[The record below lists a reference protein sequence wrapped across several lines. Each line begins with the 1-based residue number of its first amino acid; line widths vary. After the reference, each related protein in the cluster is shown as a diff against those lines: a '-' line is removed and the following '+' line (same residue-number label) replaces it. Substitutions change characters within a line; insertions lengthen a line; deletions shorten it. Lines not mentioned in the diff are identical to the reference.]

1 MNILITGA
9 RGFMGKNLRSALT
22 GRYGDAHRLM
32 LLDMPHTEEELLA
45 AAAEADFVFHLAGV
59 NRPTDPADF
68 QKGNADFTRQLL
80 TLLKERGKRPPVL
93 LSSSIQAALE
103 NPYGQSKLSAE
114 QAVADYGR
122 ETDSVVYLY
131 RLPNVF
137 GKWSRPNYNS
147 AVATFCH
154 NVARG
159 LPITVNDPSVT
170 LRLVYIDDVVEEFLR
185 AMEGQ
190 PHREGE
196 WCTVQPV
203 HEVNLGHMAELIQS
217 FPGLRDSLTAP
228 DQSDPLVKKLYATYL
243 SFLPPED
250 FSRPTVTHAD
260 QRGSF
265 TELLH
270 MGSRGQVSLNVS
282 KPHITKGDHWHQTK
296 HEKFIVLQGEGVIR
310 FRKVGDSTV
319 IAYKVSGENLT
330 VVDIPTGYT
339 HSIENTGDTDMLTL
353 MWANEVF
360 DPAHPDTLRLPVLET
375 PAEAKEND

>member
-122 ETDSVVYLY
+122 ETGAAVYLY

-217 FPGLRDSLTAP
+217 FPALRDSLTAP

-375 PAEAKEND
+375 HAEAKEND

>member
-122 ETDSVVYLY
+122 ETGSAVYLY

-282 KPHITKGDHWHQTK
+282 RPHITKGDHWHQTK

-360 DPAHPDTLRLPVLET
+360 DPAHPDTLRLPVLENA
-375 PAEAKEND
+375 AEAKEKA

>member
-122 ETDSVVYLY
+122 ETGSAVYLY

>member
-122 ETDSVVYLY
+122 ETGSAVYLY

-190 PHREGE
+190 PHQEGE
-196 WCTVQPV
+196 WCAVQPV

-217 FPGLRDSLTAP
+217 FPALRDSLTAP

-282 KPHITKGDHWHQTK
+282 RPHITKGDHWHQTK

>member
-22 GRYGDAHRLM
+22 GRCGDAHRLM

-80 TLLKERGKRPPVL
+80 TLLKERGKRPPML

-122 ETDSVVYLY
+122 ETGSAVYLY
-131 RLPNVF
+131 RLPNIF

-196 WCTVQPV
+196 WCDVQPV
-203 HEVNLGHMAELIQS
+203 HEVNLGHMAKLIQS

-360 DPAHPDTLRLPVLET
+360 DPAHPDTLRLPVLENA
-375 PAEAKEND
+375 AEAKEND

>member
-122 ETDSVVYLY
+122 ETGSAVYLY

-217 FPGLRDSLTAP
+217 FPALRDSLTAP

-360 DPAHPDTLRLPVLET
+360 DPAHPDTLRLAVLET
-375 PAEAKEND
+375 HAEAKEND

>member
-1 MNILITGA
+1 
-9 RGFMGKNLRSALT
+9 MGKNLRSALT

-122 ETDSVVYLY
+122 ETGSAVYLY

-190 PHREGE
+190 PHQEGE
-196 WCTVQPV
+196 WCAVQPV

-217 FPGLRDSLTAP
+217 FPALRDSLTAP

-282 KPHITKGDHWHQTK
+282 RPHITKGDHWHQTK

>member
-22 GRYGDAHRLM
+22 GRCGDAHRLM

-122 ETDSVVYLY
+122 ETGAAVYLY

-196 WCTVQPV
+196 WCAVQPV

-217 FPGLRDSLTAP
+217 FPALRDSLTAP

-360 DPAHPDTLRLPVLET
+360 DPARPDTLRLPVLEAH
-375 PAEAKEND
+375 AEAKEND

>member
-22 GRYGDAHRLM
+22 GRCGDAHRLM

-122 ETDSVVYLY
+122 ETGSAVYLY

-217 FPGLRDSLTAP
+217 FPALRDSLTAP
-228 DQSDPLVKKLYATYL
+228 DQSDPLLKKLYATYL

>member
-1 MNILITGA
+1 MNILITGD

-122 ETDSVVYLY
+122 GTGSAVYLY

-217 FPGLRDSLTAP
+217 FPALRDSLTAP

-282 KPHITKGDHWHQTK
+282 RPHITKGDHWHQTK

-360 DPAHPDTLRLPVLET
+360 DPAHPDTLRLPVLENA
-375 PAEAKEND
+375 AEGKEKA

>member
-22 GRYGDAHRLM
+22 GRCGDAHRLM

-122 ETDSVVYLY
+122 ETGAAVYLY

-196 WCTVQPV
+196 WCAVQPV

-375 PAEAKEND
+375 HAEAKEND

>member
-22 GRYGDAHRLM
+22 GRYGDAHRLI

-122 ETDSVVYLY
+122 ETGSAVYLY

-217 FPGLRDSLTAP
+217 FPALRDSLTAP

-375 PAEAKEND
+375 HAEAKEND

>member
-22 GRYGDAHRLM
+22 GRCGDAHRLM

-122 ETDSVVYLY
+122 ETGSAVYLY

-217 FPGLRDSLTAP
+217 FPALRDSLTAP

-360 DPAHPDTLRLPVLET
+360 DPAHPDTLRLPVLENA
-375 PAEAKEND
+375 AEAKEND

>member
-22 GRYGDAHRLM
+22 GRCGDAHRLM

-122 ETDSVVYLY
+122 ETGSAVYLY

-170 LRLVYIDDVVEEFLR
+170 LRLVYIDDVVAEFLR

-217 FPGLRDSLTAP
+217 FPALRDSLTAP

-360 DPAHPDTLRLPVLET
+360 DPAHPDTLRLPVLENA
-375 PAEAKEND
+375 AEAKEKA

>member
-22 GRYGDAHRLM
+22 GRCGDAHRLM

-68 QKGNADFTRQLL
+68 QKGNADFTRHLL
-80 TLLKERGKRPPVL
+80 ELLKENGKRPPVL

-122 ETDSVVYLY
+122 ETGAAVYLY

-282 KPHITKGDHWHQTK
+282 RPHITKGDHWHQTK

>member
-80 TLLKERGKRPPVL
+80 TLLKDRGKRPPVL

-122 ETDSVVYLY
+122 ETGAAVYLY

-196 WCTVQPV
+196 WCTVQHV

>member
-22 GRYGDAHRLM
+22 GRCGDAHRLM

-122 ETDSVVYLY
+122 ETGSAVYLY

-217 FPGLRDSLTAP
+217 FPALRDSLTAP

-282 KPHITKGDHWHQTK
+282 RPHITKGDHWHQTK

-360 DPAHPDTLRLPVLET
+360 DPAHPDTLRLHVLET
-375 PAEAKEND
+375 HAEAKEND

>member
-22 GRYGDAHRLM
+22 GRCGDAHRLM

-122 ETDSVVYLY
+122 ETGSAVYLY

-270 MGSRGQVSLNVS
+270 MGSRGQVSLNIS

>member
-22 GRYGDAHRLM
+22 GRYGDAHRLI

-80 TLLKERGKRPPVL
+80 TLLKERGNRPPVL

-122 ETDSVVYLY
+122 ETGSAVYLY

-217 FPGLRDSLTAP
+217 FPALRDSLTAP

-375 PAEAKEND
+375 HAEAKEND

>member
-22 GRYGDAHRLM
+22 GRCGDAHRLI

-122 ETDSVVYLY
+122 ETGSAAYLY

-190 PHREGE
+190 PHREGD
-196 WCTVQPV
+196 WCAVQPV

-217 FPGLRDSLTAP
+217 FPALRDSLTAP

-282 KPHITKGDHWHQTK
+282 RPHITKGDHWHQTK

>member
-1 MNILITGA
+1 MNILITGV
-9 RGFMGKNLRSALT
+9 RGFMGKNLRSSLT
-22 GRYGDAHRLM
+22 GRYGDAHRLT

-45 AAAEADFVFHLAGV
+45 AASEADFVFHLAGV
-59 NRPTDPADF
+59 NRPADPADF
-68 QKGNADFTRQLL
+68 QKGNADFTRRLL
-80 TLLKERGKRPPVL
+80 TLLKERGRRPPVL

-122 ETDSVVYLY
+122 ETGAAVYLY

-196 WCTVQPV
+196 WCAVQPV
-203 HEVNLGHMAELIQS
+203 HEANLGHMAELIQS
-217 FPGLRDSLTAP
+217 FPALRDSLTAP

-260 QRGSF
+260 HRGSF

-282 KPHITKGDHWHQTK
+282 KPHIAKGDHWHQTK

-353 MWANEVF
+353 MWASEVF

-375 PAEAKEND
+375 PAEARENA

>member
-22 GRYGDAHRLM
+22 GRCGDAHRLM

-122 ETDSVVYLY
+122 ETGSAVYLY

-196 WCTVQPV
+196 WCAVQPV

-217 FPGLRDSLTAP
+217 FPALRDSLTAP

>member
-122 ETDSVVYLY
+122 ETGSAVYLY

-190 PHREGE
+190 PCREGE
-196 WCTVQPV
+196 WCVVQPV

-217 FPGLRDSLTAP
+217 FPALRDSLTAP

>member
-22 GRYGDAHRLM
+22 GRCGDAHRLM

-122 ETDSVVYLY
+122 ETGAAVYLY

-203 HEVNLGHMAELIQS
+203 HEVNLGHIAELIQS
-217 FPGLRDSLTAP
+217 FPSLRDSLTAP

-282 KPHITKGDHWHQTK
+282 RPHITKGDHWHQTK

>member
-22 GRYGDAHRLM
+22 GRCGDAHRLM

-122 ETDSVVYLY
+122 ETGSAVYLY

-217 FPGLRDSLTAP
+217 FPALRDSLTVP

-319 IAYKVSGENLT
+319 IAYKVNGENLT

>member
-22 GRYGDAHRLM
+22 GRCGDAHRLM

-122 ETDSVVYLY
+122 ETGSAVYLY

-196 WCTVQPV
+196 WCAVQPV

-360 DPAHPDTLRLPVLET
+360 DPAHPDTLRLPVLENA
-375 PAEAKEND
+375 AEAKEND

>member
-22 GRYGDAHRLM
+22 GRCGDAHRLM

-122 ETDSVVYLY
+122 ETGSAVYLY

-190 PHREGE
+190 PCREGE
-196 WCTVQPV
+196 WCVVQPV

-217 FPGLRDSLTAP
+217 FPALRDSLTAP

>member
-22 GRYGDAHRLM
+22 GRCGDAHRLM

-122 ETDSVVYLY
+122 ETGSAVYLY

-196 WCTVQPV
+196 WCAVQPA
-203 HEVNLGHMAELIQS
+203 HEVRLGHMAELIQS
-217 FPGLRDSLTAP
+217 FPALRDSLTAP

>member
-22 GRYGDAHRLM
+22 GRCGDAHRLM

-45 AAAEADFVFHLAGV
+45 AAAEADCVFHLAGV

-122 ETDSVVYLY
+122 ETGAAVYRY

-159 LPITVNDPSVT
+159 LPITVNAPSVT

-217 FPGLRDSLTAP
+217 FPALRDSLTAP

-282 KPHITKGDHWHQTK
+282 RPHITKGDHWHQTK

>member
-122 ETDSVVYLY
+122 ETGSAVYLY

-159 LPITVNDPSVT
+159 LPITVNDSSVT

-270 MGSRGQVSLNVS
+270 MGSRGQVSLNIS

>member
-122 ETDSVVYLY
+122 ETGSAVYLY

-217 FPGLRDSLTAP
+217 FPALRDSLTAP
-228 DQSDPLVKKLYATYL
+228 DQSDPLGKKLYATYL

-270 MGSRGQVSLNVS
+270 MGSRGQVSLNIS

>member
-22 GRYGDAHRLM
+22 GRCGDAHRLM

-122 ETDSVVYLY
+122 ETGSAVYLY

-190 PHREGE
+190 PCREGE
-196 WCTVQPV
+196 WCVVQPV

>member
-122 ETDSVVYLY
+122 ETGSAVYLY

-147 AVATFCH
+147 AVDTFCH

-217 FPGLRDSLTAP
+217 FPALRDSLTAP

>member
-59 NRPTDPADF
+59 NRPTDPVDF

-122 ETDSVVYLY
+122 ETGSAVYLY

-217 FPGLRDSLTAP
+217 FPALRDSLTAP

-282 KPHITKGDHWHQTK
+282 RPHITKGDHWHQTK

>member
-22 GRYGDAHRLM
+22 GRCGDAHRLM

-122 ETDSVVYLY
+122 ETGSAVYLY

-270 MGSRGQVSLNVS
+270 LGSRGQVSLNVS
-282 KPHITKGDHWHQTK
+282 RPHITKGDHWHQTK

>member
-80 TLLKERGKRPPVL
+80 TLLKERGKRLPVL

-122 ETDSVVYLY
+122 ETGSAVYLY

>member
-22 GRYGDAHRLM
+22 GRCGDAHRLM

-68 QKGNADFTRQLL
+68 QKGNADFTQHLL
-80 TLLKERGKRPPVL
+80 ELLKENGKRPPVL

-122 ETDSVVYLY
+122 ETGSAVYLY

-196 WCTVQPV
+196 WCAVQPV

-217 FPGLRDSLTAP
+217 FPALRDSLTAP

>member
-122 ETDSVVYLY
+122 ETGSAVYLY

-217 FPGLRDSLTAP
+217 FPALRDSLTAP

-360 DPAHPDTLRLPVLET
+360 DPARPDTLRLPVLET

>member
-22 GRYGDAHRLM
+22 GRCGDAHRLM

-122 ETDSVVYLY
+122 ETGSAVYLY

-217 FPGLRDSLTAP
+217 FPALRDSLTVP

-375 PAEAKEND
+375 PAEAREND

>member
-122 ETDSVVYLY
+122 GTGSAVYLY

-217 FPGLRDSLTAP
+217 FPALRDSLTAP

-282 KPHITKGDHWHQTK
+282 RPHITKGDHWHQTK

-360 DPAHPDTLRLPVLET
+360 DPAHPDTLRLAVLET